1 MWAFFRTAIHTKRGV
16 PFIGVVC
23 KILCDWCGSNDK
35 NSVQRREWTW
45 GEKGWE
51 MDRRKLFYGSLLVL
65 LQTKND
71 RASMGNTISF
81 LLSLTSY
88 YTKWTHRELSGFCM
102 ICLSSWISVKSCKNI
117 CILMIHKVCW
127 GFLESYHVV
136 RPSRHICWYSSPE
149 EKTASSDKNAI
160 DSYTLE
166 IFWPQAWNI

>member
-1 MWAFFRTAIHTKRGV
+1 MIDVGV
-16 PFIGVVC
+16 MIR
-23 KILCDWCGSNDK
+23 ILSNAGSGHEVRKD
-35 NSVQRREWTW
+35 
-45 GEKGWE
+45 EKWIE
-51 MDRRKLFYGSLLVL
+51 EKLSYGSLLVL
-65 LQTKND
+65 LRTKND

-166 IFWPQAWNI
+166 IF